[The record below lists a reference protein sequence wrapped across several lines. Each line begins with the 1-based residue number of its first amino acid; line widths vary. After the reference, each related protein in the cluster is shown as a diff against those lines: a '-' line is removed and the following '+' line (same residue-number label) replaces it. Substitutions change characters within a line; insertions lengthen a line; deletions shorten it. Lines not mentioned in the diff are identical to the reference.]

1 MCSLKN
7 IVHIYLQHMHYND
20 LLKQKD
26 ANKLEDYVFNY
37 ISWQNYKKRKFLIQH
52 FSLIILVVK

>member
-1 MCSLKN
+1 
-7 IVHIYLQHMHYND
+7 MHYND